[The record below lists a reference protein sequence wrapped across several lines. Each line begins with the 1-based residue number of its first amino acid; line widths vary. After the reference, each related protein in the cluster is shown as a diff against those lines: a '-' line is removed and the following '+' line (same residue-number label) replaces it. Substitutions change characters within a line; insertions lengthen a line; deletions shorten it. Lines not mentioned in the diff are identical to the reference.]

1 MQAAADA
8 LEGKPLFLVEVKV
21 SADNDIEVVIESE
34 NEGVTLDD
42 CVEISRFIESRLDR
56 DIEDFSLTVGYAGLT
71 APFKVLRQWQR
82 AIGQEV
88 QVTRANGSRVK
99 GVLETA
105 SETEFSILYSK
116 IGKNEA
122 GKKETQEFRE
132 TFTYDEAKSVKP
144 VIKF

>member
-1 MQAAADA
+1 
-8 LEGKPLFLVEVKV
+8 
-21 SADNDIEVVIESE
+21 
-34 NEGVTLDD
+34 
-42 CVEISRFIESRLDR
+42 
-56 DIEDFSLTVGYAGLT
+56 
-71 APFKVLRQWQR
+71 R